1 MEAYHNVRALQIEL
15 WENCTN
21 NCTFCYTK
29 VGRITSTPQKQLEAI
44 RYANT
49 LLDSLSSEFEAFG
62 LIGGEFFQGQ
72 LSTPELLHD
81 FKALISR
88 LDNLVT
94 VGRLKQVWVTA
105 SLIGD
110 LSEFKCCLEP
120 VVNKSHF
127 FICTSY
133 DTYGRFKSSQ
143 DKAQWFTNLAEV
155 QGMGFTTH
163 TQVICTQAFIDEALS
178 NDIVERISKL
188 SMFDFKCP
196 GPFRAEYINYK
207 GVRTKEWYRALLN
220 NCRDKFDNDFF
231 ITDRNSFFKFLL
243 KIKELFGPEKLAA
256 FCSNEVRSDVVHL
269 FPSGEII
276 DDRWGSAKENAPCG
290 HPWDSFCYINSEA
303 CARCDAQRLIDE

>member
-21 NCTFCYTK
+21 NCAFCYTK

-49 LLDSLSSEFEAFG
+49 LLDTLSSEFEAFG

-81 FKALISR
+81 FKSLIFR

-94 VGRLKQVWVTA
+94 AGRLKQVWVTA

-143 DKAQWFTNLAEV
+143 DKAQWFTNLTEV

-178 NDIVERISKL
+178 KDIVERISKL

-243 KIKELFGPEKLAA
+243 KIKELFGPEKLVA